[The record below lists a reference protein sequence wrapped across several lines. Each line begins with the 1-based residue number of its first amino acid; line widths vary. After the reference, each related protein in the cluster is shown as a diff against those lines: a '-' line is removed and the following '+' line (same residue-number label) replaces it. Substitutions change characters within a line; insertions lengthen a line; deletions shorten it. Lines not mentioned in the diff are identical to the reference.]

1 MIERL
6 GRLAAA
12 AAIFGTIGLVTAP
25 QPAHAL
31 GTGAAIG
38 IGLGAFALGTALAT
52 PSYGYPG
59 YSYPGYGYPG
69 YAAPPPVAY
78 YPPSAPASCWSP
90 YYNSYVAC

>member
-1 MIERL
+1 MIARL

-12 AAIFGTIGLVTAP
+12 TAIFGTIGLVTVP

-59 YSYPGYGYPG
+59 YGYPG
-69 YAAPPPVAY
+69 YAAPPPAAY

-90 YYNSYVAC
+90 YYQTYVAC

>member
-1 MIERL
+1 MIAGL

-12 AAIFGTIGLVTAP
+12 TAIFGTVGLVTVP

-52 PSYGYPG
+52 PYYG
-59 YSYPGYGYPG
+59 YPGYGYPG

-78 YPPSAPASCWSP
+78 YPSPAPASCWSP
-90 YYNSYVAC
+90 YYHTYVAC